1 MDLLKFESLAA
12 AGKKY
17 SKGGVPGLTL
27 TVYAGKASLSEDL
40 WQALGCPERVD
51 LVKEETR
58 RMLFIDRVES
68 SEAGGYVI
76 RQRKDSRSRLFGD
89 SSIKNE
95 LNKIRPYDWRG
106 HFLRFTGGKGFRNCW
121 VFSLD
126 DDVTEVECRSREEE

>member
-1 MDLLKFESLAA
+1 MDIFKFESLAN

-17 SKGGVPGLTL
+17 SKDGVPGLTL

-51 LVKEETR
+51 LVKEESR
-58 RMLFIDRVES
+58 RMLFVDCVE
-68 SEAGGYVI
+68 ADGYPI
-76 RQRKDSRSRLFGD
+76 QERKDSRSRMFGD

-106 HFLRFTGGKGFRNCW
+106 HFLRFTGGKRFRNCW
-121 VFSLD
+121 CFSLD
-126 DDVTEVECRSREEE
+126 DDVTEVECRTRGEA